1 MPKLSELFSAHDMT
15 TGKPVVK
22 ILQFAVP
29 LLVGNIAQQLYN
41 TVDTIVVGKYVG
53 DNALSSVGSSGPV
66 LNLILVLLIGIA
78 TGTGIMVSQYYGAK
92 QRHELSLTVG
102 NCILLTAIASLVI
115 MIGGPL
121 ITPPLMRLLN
131 TPDNIFPMCCTY
143 LTILFVG
150 IAGCAYY
157 NILSGILRGLGDS
170 ITALVVL
177 LIATVINI
185 GLDLL
190 FVAVFEMGVMGVAL
204 ATVIAQFISAA
215 LCFVRLM
222 QMKHIIDFNR
232 DYLKPHRHTAFRLIR
247 LGLPSGLSQAIF
259 AMSTIVVQSLT
270 NSFGNVFI
278 ACCVIV
284 MRVDGFAMMPNFTFN
299 NAMITYTGQN
309 IGAGKLDRVEKGAKQ
324 GTLLAISCAV
334 VLTTC
339 ILVFGRQ
346 LMGMFT
352 NTQELIDMSMQMMT
366 IIAFGYIVFAINQC
380 LCGVMSGAGD
390 TVTPMIISFVTTVI
404 VRVPIAYLL
413 AHLTKSEE
421 YPKGDPSCIFYS
433 LLISWLVGTVLS
445 ITFYKL
451 GRWRNKSIVAKSLT
465 ADSAP
470 VA

>member
-1 MPKLSELFSAHDMT
+1 MSKLSALFTAHDMT
-15 TGKPVVK
+15 EGKPVLK
-22 ILQFAVP
+22 ILQFALP
-29 LLVGNIAQQLYN
+29 LLVGNIAQQMYN

-53 DNALSSVGSSGPV
+53 DDALSSVGSSGPV

-78 TGTGIMVSQYYGAK
+78 TGTGIMVSQYFGAK

-102 NCILLTAIASLVI
+102 NCIVLTGIASVVI

-131 TPDNIFPMCCTY
+131 TPDNIFPMCCAY
-143 LTILFVG
+143 LTVLFVG

-177 LIATVINI
+177 LIATVLNI

-190 FVAVFEMGVMGVAL
+190 FVAVFQMGVVGVAL
-204 ATVIAQFISAA
+204 ATVIAQFVSAA

-222 QMKHIIDFNR
+222 KMRHIIDFNR
-232 DYLKPHRHTAFRLIR
+232 EYLKPHKEIAFRLIR
-247 LGLPSGLSQAIF
+247 LGLPSGLAQAVF
-259 AMSTIVVQSLT
+259 AMSSIILQSLT

-309 IGAGKLDRVEKGAKQ
+309 TGAGRLDRVAKGAKQ
-324 GTLLAISCAV
+324 GTLLALGCAV
-334 VLTTC
+334 LLTTC

-346 LMGMFT
+346 LMSMFT
-352 NTQELIDMSMQMMT
+352 NTQELIDMGMQMMT
-366 IIAFGYIVFAINQC
+366 IIAFGYIVFAVSQC

-390 TVTPMIISFVTTVI
+390 TITPMIISFATTVV
-404 VRVPIAYLL
+404 VRIPVAYLW
-413 AHLTKSEE
+413 AHFSKSPEF
-421 YPKGDPSCIFYS
+421 PKGDPACVFYS
-433 LLISWLVGTVLS
+433 LLISWIVGTILA
-445 ITFYKL
+445 IIFYKR
-451 GRWRNKSIVAKSLT
+451 GKWRTKSVIQQPQT
-465 ADSAP
+465 ATTQE
-470 VA
+470 